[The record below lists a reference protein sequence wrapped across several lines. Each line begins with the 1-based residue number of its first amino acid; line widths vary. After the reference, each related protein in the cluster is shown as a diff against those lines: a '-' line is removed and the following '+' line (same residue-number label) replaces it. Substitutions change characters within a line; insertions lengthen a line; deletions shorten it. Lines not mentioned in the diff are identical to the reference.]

1 MKILVGLEFNVPV
14 EEGMTEEEKVATT
27 AIIGL
32 IKEASQVL
40 NLLSNLEGDK
50 DTASKKFER
59 FVKLLEGLQDI
70 AKETTP
76 GNLKIVLDVIDQ

>member
-32 IKEASQVL
+32 IKEAS
-40 NLLSNLEGDK
+40 
-50 DTASKKFER
+50 
-59 FVKLLEGLQDI
+59 
-70 AKETTP
+70 
-76 GNLKIVLDVIDQ
+76 